1 MIMLQQERLN
11 LLEEIMDVE
20 PGSLHLEDV
29 LADFEEWDSL
39 SILTYITTLNE
50 KFERTVDGKQV
61 KAFITVEDAI
71 RLME

>member
-1 MIMLQQERLN
+1 MLQQERLN

-29 LADFEEWDSL
+29 LDDFEEWDSL
-39 SILTYITTLNE
+39 SILTYITTLSE
-50 KFERTVDGKQV
+50 KFKRTVDGKQV
-61 KAFITVEDAI
+61 KAFVTVEDAI